1 MTTLIWGHD
10 LPRGSP
16 RAVLEQTPCTATLC
30 RLHSN
35 APPFFPGI
43 RVVCVCVW
51 GGVGGLVLK
60 VPHLTY
66 GPKIS
71 LFDLLSETPW
81 EFLISSLGLHAC

>member
-1 MTTLIWGHD
+1 MTF
-10 LPRGSP
+10 
-16 RAVLEQTPCTATLC
+16 LEVPLGPCWS
-30 RLHSN
+30 RLHAQPLSVGFI
-35 APPFFPGI
+35 PMLLPFS
-43 RVVCVCVW
+43 RVSELCVCVW